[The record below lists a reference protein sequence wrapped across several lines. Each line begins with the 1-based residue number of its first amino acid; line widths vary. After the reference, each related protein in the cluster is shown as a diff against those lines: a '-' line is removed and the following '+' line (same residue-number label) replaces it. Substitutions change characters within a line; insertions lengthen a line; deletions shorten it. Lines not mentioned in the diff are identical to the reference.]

1 MQNTYSWG
9 VEAGVHMQIVA
20 LHDGR
25 VHCMSGACSAHS
37 FFYTSLYVPA
47 QPPLP
52 VSDSI
57 LAMTAVHTHTHTNTH
72 ANTLHVHSQSASL
85 THFFLSL
92 NTHAHSFLRLRH
104 ILSASLWVNHHYLER
119 VPVFGHS
126 MPPSQCWTEQ
136 PRHRLLV
143 VTQLSQTCLITAV
156 ANVKALK

>member
-1 MQNTYSWG
+1 MCTCKFLPCMMGGCTVWVDRVQPTHFFTLVFMSQPSLLSQSLIPSW
-9 VEAGVHMQIVA
+9 QW
-20 LHDGR
+20 
-25 VHCMSGACSAHS
+25 
-37 FFYTSLYVPA
+37 
-47 QPPLP
+47 QPC
-52 VSDSI
+52 I
-57 LAMTAVHTHTHTNTH
+57 HTHTNIH

-104 ILSASLWVNHHYLER
+104 ILSASLWVNHHYLDR

-126 MPPSQCWTEQ
+126 VPPSQCWTEQ

>member
-1 MQNTYSWG
+1 MCTCKLSPCMMGGCTVW
-9 VEAGVHMQIVA
+9 VE
-20 LHDGR
+20 R
-25 VHCMSGACSAHS
+25 VQPTH

-57 LAMTAVHTHTHTNTH
+57 LAMTAMHTHTHTR
-72 ANTLHVHSQSASL
+72 ANTLRAHSQSASL
-85 THFFLSL
+85 TLFFLSL